1 MALIDINNDK
11 LKEFLT
17 MFIRKL
23 EKGRKTLDIVTEDN
37 INKIVNEY
45 QDIIDEEIEIKQNKY
60 WVFLDF
66 NSFPYAQ
73 SEYKEALKDLSKFI
87 ENNWQAIF
95 WQKIKNYG
103 FFMWKIYF
111 LFNDIFN
118 YTTFRHFN
126 QQLDWNQLIYWIDL
140 QSTELFVK
148 REDEVKHNA
157 VFAITRSGK
166 TVWLQNILYSTMDR
180 QIYKQYPNLRPE
192 AVIIEKSMDFDD
204 VVVFKWITY
213 KGSLEWND
221 VISFKDIL
229 QMFFYVDLQ
238 YRYRKWLFKEAG
250 TQKIQDYNNVAD
262 PDKRIGLLFVVI
274 DEFQSVLKKFEWNSN
289 TYKFL
294 VSRIAKVTAV
304 YTDSWI
310 YLYAWTQLYGSEKG
324 IPSNIAGNIETRL
337 FGRYITEW
345 DLYTST
351 IKDTYITTQNI
362 SKWDLLWTQG
372 TDVKLM
378 RSPLP
383 YSLDI
388 LGQIEDAKERNDT
401 ELLKKLNV
409 LKFKEVHKTLSN
421 FELKDWIE
429 TDDDI
434 QNTIFD
440 ANTYMKWFL
449 TEKIEVLLTKLW
461 DKDIKR
467 WFNREFLEEY
477 GIDVREISW
486 MERFSFVV
494 LANILKT
501 YVEETKETVESWQF
515 PIEFDFEQY
524 KERTID
530 SAEIVS
536 YPIILSDWIWKQY
549 FSKLWKVNIDRNV
562 IKQIEKILNEKSMW
576 WGDEA
581 EMQWKMKFVNM
592 LLKVLKQKKQLQI
605 EDIQKIGKMWMEEA
619 WKIQEILQNNNI
631 IDEMWWL
638 IDLPQNE
645 DEIADLAM
653 SIEMKPQEL
662 QLLDSLDD
670 KVIQIFQL
678 AFKKFIRDRN

>member
-1 MALIDINNDK
+1 MAITDINDDK
-11 LKEFLT
+11 LKEFLS
-17 MFIRKL
+17 MFLRKL
-23 EKGRKTLDIVTEDN
+23 EKGRKTIEEVTEDN
-37 INKIVNEY
+37 IHKIVNEY
-45 QDIIDEEIEIKQNKY
+45 QDVIDEEIEIVQNKY
-60 WVFLDF
+60 WVFIDF
-66 NSFPYAQ
+66 NSFSYTQP
-73 SEYKEALKDLSKFI
+73 EYKEALKDLSKYI
-87 ENNWQAIF
+87 DNNWQVIF
-95 WQKIKNYG
+95 WQKVKNYW

-118 YTTFRHFN
+118 YTTFKHFN
-126 QQLDWNQLIYWIDL
+126 EQLDWNQLVYWIDL
-140 QSTELFVK
+140 QSTELFIK

-166 TVWLQNILYSTMDR
+166 TVWLQNILYSAMDR
-180 QIYKQYPNLRPE
+180 QVYKQYPNIRPE

-204 VVVFKWITY
+204 VVPFQWITY

-238 YRYRKWLFKEAG
+238 YRYRKWLFKESG
-250 TQKIQDYNNVAD
+250 TQKIQDYNSVVDAD
-262 PDKRIGLLFVVI
+262 KKIGLLFVVI
-274 DEFQSVLKKFEWNSN
+274 DEFQSVLKKFEWNN
-289 TYKFL
+289 ETYKFL

-324 IPSNIAGNIETRL
+324 IPSNIVGNIETRL
-337 FGRYITEW
+337 FGRYISEW
-345 DLYTST
+345 DLYTSV

-362 SKWDLLWTQG
+362 SKWDLLWTQW
-372 TDVKLM
+372 TDIKLM

-388 LGQIEDAKERNDT
+388 LSQIEEAKKNNDT
-401 ELLKKLNV
+401 ETLKKLNV
-409 LKFKEVHKTLSN
+409 LKFREVQKTLSN
-421 FELKDWIE
+421 FDLKEWIE

-434 QNTIFD
+434 QETIFN
-440 ANTYMKWFL
+440 ANSFMKWYL
-449 TEKIEVLLTKLW
+449 TKKIEELLWKLS
-461 DKDIKR
+461 DRDIKR
-467 WFNREFLEEY
+467 WFNRDFLEEY
-477 GIDVREISW
+477 GIDVNEISW

-494 LANILKT
+494 LANMLKT
-501 YVEETKETVESWQF
+501 YIDETKEIVESWQF
-515 PIEFDFEQY
+515 PIEFDFNQY

-549 FSKLWKVNIDRNV
+549 FSKLWKVNIDRAI
-562 IKQIEKILNEKSMW
+562 IKQIEKILNEKAMW
-576 WGDEA
+576 WWEDKEMEA
-581 EMQWKMKFVNM
+581 KMKLLKM
-592 LLKVLKQKKQLQI
+592 LLKVLAQKSKLET
-605 EDIQKIGKMWMEEA
+605 EDIQKIAKVWMEEA
-619 WKIQEILQNNNI
+619 GELQEILQNNNI

-638 IDLPQNE
+638 IILPQEE
-645 DEIADLAM
+645 DLETIAIEIKV
-653 SIEMKPQEL
+653 KPQEL
-662 QLLDSLDD
+662 QLLDMLDD

>member
-1 MALIDINNDK
+1 MALTDINNDK
-11 LKEFLT
+11 LKEFLAL
-17 MFIRKL
+17 FIRKL
-23 EKGRKTLDIVTEDN
+23 EKGRKSIEEITEDN
-37 INKIVNEY
+37 IHKIVNEY
-45 QDIIDEEIEIKQNKY
+45 QDIIDEQIEISQTKY
-60 WVFLDF
+60 WVFIDF
-66 NSFPYAQ
+66 NSFAYTQP
-73 SEYKEALKDLSKFI
+73 EYKEALKDLSKYI
-87 ENNWQAIF
+87 DNEWKVIF
-95 WQKIKNYG
+95 WQKVKNYW
-103 FFMWKIYF
+103 FFMWKVYF

-118 YTTFRHFN
+118 YTTFKSFN
-126 QQLDWNQLIYWIDL
+126 EKLDWNQLIYWIDV

-166 TVWLQNILYSTMDR
+166 TVWLQNILYSAMDR
-180 QIYKQYPNLRPE
+180 KIYNQYPNLRPE

-238 YRYRKWLFKEAG
+238 YRYRKWLFKDAG
-250 TQKIQDYNNVAD
+250 TQKIQDYNNVVD
-262 PDKRIGLLFVVI
+262 PEKKIGLLFVVI
-274 DEFQSVLKKFEWNSN
+274 DEFQSVLKKFEWNN
-289 TYKFL
+289 ETYKFL

-372 TDVKLM
+372 TDIKLM

-383 YSLDI
+383 YSLNI
-388 LGQIEDAKERNDT
+388 LSQIEEAKQRNDT

-409 LKFKEVHKTLSN
+409 LKFKEVQKTLSN

-429 TDDDI
+429 TDNDI

-449 TEKIEVLLTKLW
+449 TEKIEDLLKKLW

-467 WFNREFLEEY
+467 WFNRSFLEEY
-477 GIDVREISW
+477 WIDVTEISW
-486 MERFSFVV
+486 MERFSFTV

-501 YVEETKETVESWQF
+501 YIEETKETVESWQF
-515 PIEFDFEQY
+515 PTEFDFVQY
-524 KERTID
+524 KERTVD

-549 FSKLWKVNIDRNV
+549 FSKLWKINIDKNI
-562 IKQIEKILNEKSMW
+562 IKQIEKILNDKAMG

-581 EMQWKMKFVNM
+581 EMQWKLKFVNM

-619 WKIQEILQNNNI
+619 WKVQEVLQSNNI

-638 IDLPQNE
+638 IDLPQDE
-645 DEIADLAM
+645 DEIANIAM

-662 QLLDSLDD
+662 QLLDTLDD